1 MTPPVIAFETRS
13 PETTPTELA
22 SAEMVS
28 MARAERRALIAEQA
42 EKLWAMQ
49 RDDGHLVFELEAD
62 CTIPAEY
69 ILLRHFLGDID
80 TGREARIAKYLRGV
94 QNSDGSW
101 PLYTDGP
108 GNISA
113 TIKGYW
119 ALKLAGENI
128 DAPHM
133 ARARTWVLGQ
143 GGAAKANV
151 FTRFS
156 MAIFG
161 QIPWRGV
168 PSMPVECVLLPQ
180 WFPFHMSK
188 IAYWSRTVL
197 APLLILYARRAK
209 AANPTGR
216 GISELFTVAPDEH
229 RSYQINPTGGAI
241 GQGFLALDRVLQ
253 VVEPRSP
260 GPLRARAVKQVE
272 EFILSHLNGE
282 QGLGAI
288 YPAMANA
295 VMALRAL
302 GYADD
307 DPHMKIARQAVEKL
321 MIERDESVYFQPCVS
336 PVWDTSLA
344 AHAFLE
350 SGKRDDPR
358 LIRALDWLAGKQ
370 ILDHVGDWA
379 VRRPGLRPGG
389 WAFQYENPDY
399 PDVDDSAVVVMA
411 MHRADPARY
420 TENIERACEWL
431 VGMQSKNGGWG
442 AFDPENEHFYLNS
455 IPFADHGALLD
466 PPTVDVTARCVG
478 ALAQVDAER
487 FAHSILRGIGF
498 IRREQQ
504 ADGSWFGRWGA
515 NYIYGTWSVLVAMKG
530 AGEDMSQPYI
540 RHAVAWLKGRQREDG
555 GWGEGLESYENWGA
569 GFARA
574 SVPSQTA
581 WALLGLMSA
590 GEVES
595 DSVSLGVEWLRQA
608 RRDADGPRWEEPH
621 YTGTGFP
628 KVFYLKYHGYA
639 AFFPLWAMAR
649 YDGLMESNEREVRWG
664 I

>member
-1 MTPPVIAFETRS
+1 MTPPVVAFETA
-13 PETTPTELA
+13 ET
-22 SAEMVS
+22 SA
-28 MARAERRALIAEQA
+28 RNWRLDLINTQAER
-42 EKLWAMQ
+42 LWAMQ
-49 RDDGHLVFELEAD
+49 REDGHIVFELEAD

-69 ILLRHFLGDID
+69 ILLRHFLGEID
-80 TGREARIAKYLRGV
+80 APREARIADYLRAH

-101 PLYTDGP
+101 PLYFGGP

-113 TIKGYW
+113 TIKAYW
-119 ALKLAGENI
+119 ALKLIGDDIEAS
-128 DAPHM
+128 HM
-133 ARARTWVLGQ
+133 VRARTWVLAQ

-156 MAIFG
+156 MALFG

-168 PSMPVECVLLPQ
+168 PAMPVECMLLPQ

-197 APLLILYARRAK
+197 APLLILYARKAR

-216 GISELFTVAPDEH
+216 GIGELFTIDPWKH
-229 RSYQINPTGGAI
+229 RQYQINPTGSAVGH
-241 GQGFLALDRVLQ
+241 GFLALDKVLQ
-253 VVEPRSP
+253 VVEPRVPSR
-260 GPLRARAVKQVE
+260 LRDRAVKRAE
-272 EFILSHLNGE
+272 EFVLSHLNGE
-282 QGLGAI
+282 DGLGAI

-295 VMALRAL
+295 VMALRTL
-302 GYADD
+302 GYKDD
-307 DPHMKIARQAVEKL
+307 DPNMIIARKAVEKL
-321 MIERDESVYFQPCVS
+321 MIERDEQVFFQPCVS

-344 AHAFLE
+344 AHALAE
-350 SGKRDDPR
+350 SSHRDDPR
-358 LIRALDWLAGKQ
+358 LIRALDWLAEKQ

-389 WAFQYENPDY
+389 WAFQYENDDY
-399 PDVDDSAVVVMA
+399 PDVDDTAVVVMA
-411 MHRADPARY
+411 MHRADPERY
-420 TENIERACEWL
+420 AMNIARACEWV
-431 VGMQSKNGGWG
+431 VGMQSRSGGWG
-442 AFDPENEHFYLNS
+442 AFDPENEHYYLNS

-478 ALAQVDAER
+478 ALAQVDAKAYAEPIR
-487 FAHSILRGIGF
+487 RGIGF
-498 IRREQQ
+498 IKREQEP
-504 ADGSWFGRWGA
+504 DGSWFGRWGV
-515 NYIYGTWSVLVAMKG
+515 NYIYGTWSALVALKG
-530 AGEDMSQPYI
+530 AGEDMRQPYI
-540 RHAVAWLKGRQREDG
+540 RKAVAWLKGRQRADG
-555 GWGEGLESYENWGA
+555 GWGEGLESYEDWGA
-569 GFARA
+569 AHGRD

-595 DSVSLGVEWLRQA
+595 DAVARGIEWLDNAPRE
-608 RRDADGPRWEEPH
+608 ADGPRWEEAL

-649 YDGLMESNEREVRWG
+649 YEGLMASNEREVKWG